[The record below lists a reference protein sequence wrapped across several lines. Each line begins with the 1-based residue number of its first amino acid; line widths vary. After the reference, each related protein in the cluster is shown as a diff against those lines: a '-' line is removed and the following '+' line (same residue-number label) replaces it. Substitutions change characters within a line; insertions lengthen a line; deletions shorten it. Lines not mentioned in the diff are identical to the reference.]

1 MGFRY
6 REHLIF
12 PVAYLDP
19 VIGDWTAS
27 VHIEFTEKLK
37 IHTIVLRS
45 DDVFE
50 TEVQAKR
57 FITREAKEWVNDRL
71 RTAREPRVK
80 TIRKHV
86 SPASSRS
93 KQAMYWICRPCK
105 NNRHDLCLQESISR
119 AGTNVKIRCWCSLQ
133 PTHETR
139 LREGSEGNVK
149 PSAKRTDLPRN

>member
-1 MGFRY
+1 MEFRY

-12 PVAYLDP
+12 TVAYLDP

-37 IHTIVLRS
+37 IHTVVLRS

-57 FITREAKEWVNDRL
+57 FITKEAKEWVNERL

-80 TIRKHV
+80 TTRKHV
-86 SPASSRS
+86 SSASSRS

-119 AGTNVKIRCWCSLQ
+119 AETNVKIRCWCRLQ
-133 PTHETR
+133 PTPETR

-149 PSAKRTDLPRN
+149 PSAKRTDISRN

>member
-37 IHTIVLRS
+37 IHTVVLRS
-45 DDVFE
+45 DDVFQ

-57 FITREAKEWVNDRL
+57 FITKEAKEWVNDRL

-80 TIRKHV
+80 TTRKHV
-86 SPASSRS
+86 SSASSRS
-93 KQAMYWICRPCK
+93 KQAIYWICRPCK
-105 NNRHDLCLQESISR
+105 NNRHDLCLKESISR
-119 AGTNVKIRCWCSLQ
+119 AGTNVKIQCWCSLQ

-139 LREGSEGNVK
+139 LREGSEPNVK
-149 PSAKRTDLPRN
+149 PSAKRTDLSRK